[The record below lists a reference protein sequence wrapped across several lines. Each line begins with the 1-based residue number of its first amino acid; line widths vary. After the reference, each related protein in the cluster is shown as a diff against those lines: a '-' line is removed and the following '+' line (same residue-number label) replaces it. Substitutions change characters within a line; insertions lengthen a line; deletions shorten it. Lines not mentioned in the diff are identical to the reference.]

1 MYPSPVVSRAIIGLA
16 WLRAEV
22 LCSIVAGFLHYF
34 FLASFAWM
42 CLEGVQLYVLLVE
55 VFEAEKS
62 RVSWYYLSAYGRLP
76 ASVMLLTFILLLLLL
91 VLVGGGC

>member
-1 MYPSPVVSRAIIGLA
+1 MYPSPVASRAIIDLA
-16 WLRAEV
+16 WLRVEV

-34 FLASFAWM
+34 FLVSFAWM

-76 ASVMLLTFILLLLLL
+76 TAMLLTFILLLLLL